1 MTLYDLIPRGD
12 RPSNDVLL
20 GRFLEYTESKRLRLY
35 PAQESAILEVFE
47 EKNVILNTPTGS
59 GKSLVAAAV
68 HFKAV
73 AQGKRSVY
81 TCPIKALVNEKWLG
95 LCREFGPDNV
105 GLSTGDASVNHDA
118 PILCCTAEILA
129 NIALREGPQANVQE
143 VIMDEFHYYA
153 DRERGVAWQVPLLT
167 LPQARFLLMSATLGD
182 TTFFEEELTRLNG
195 RPTITVAS
203 TERPVPLEH
212 AYSELPL
219 ATTLESLVAQGRA
232 PVYVVHFTQLE
243 AAQSAQ
249 DFTSINVC
257 TREEKNAI
265 GSALEGFKFSSPY
278 GPDIKKWLKHGIGL
292 HHAGLL
298 PKYRV
303 LVEQLA
309 QKGLLKVICGTDTL
323 GVGINV
329 PIRTVLFSRL
339 CKYDGEKTG
348 ILSARDFHQIGGR
361 AGRKG
366 FDDRGWVVAQAP
378 EHMVENLKLEEK
390 AARGGKKA
398 VKRKPPERNFVN
410 WDKNTF
416 LRLIAAQPERLS
428 SRFQVSHAMLLN
440 VLSREGDGCR
450 AMQQLIARCHDSP
463 RAKKAHIKR
472 AWQLFRSLVERKIIE
487 IVPPEAQR
495 SPAAT
500 MRSGRSSALTPTL
513 SPEEREKLPPV
524 SRGTSNPEPFQRG
537 QTVPPLPGGEG
548 RGEGEGLIPPH
559 RHASDATGPDAASAE
574 AQDTRAP
581 KLRVNIELQDDFSMD
596 QTLSLYL
603 LETLP
608 LVDPQAPDYPLV
620 LLTLVESILEDP
632 DIILRKQLDKL
643 KGQKMAEMKMAGI
656 EYDERIEELEKLEY
670 PKPNREFIYSTFN
683 AFADKHPW
691 VGQENIRPKSIAR
704 EMFESFRSFSDYI
717 RDYELQRAEGVLLRH
732 LNSVLKV
739 LGQTVPDSAKDDAVR
754 EMELYLGTMIRQ
766 IDSSLLDEWEKM
778 RNPSYQR
785 AETKEVR
792 PPGAEEAAADVTRDT
807 KAFTS
812 AIRNRIFTFLRG
824 LVNGEFEPAL
834 ANLSSPQDPDGQPWT
849 TERLQQALDAYHT
862 EHERICLDPNARN
875 VRHTYVVPAEDK
887 RTWRAQQMLVDPEE
901 HNDWVAEFEVDLA
914 RSREAA
920 EPMLRL
926 VRLGSLTG

>member
-1 MTLYDLIPRGD
+1 
-12 RPSNDVLL
+12 
-20 GRFLEYTESKRLRLY
+20 
-35 PAQESAILEVFE
+35 
-47 EKNVILNTPTGS
+47 
-59 GKSLVAAAV
+59 
-68 HFKAV
+68 
-73 AQGKRSVY
+73 
-81 TCPIKALVNEKWLG
+81 VNEKWLG

-105 GLSTGDASVNHDA
+105 GLSTGDASVNRDA
-118 PILCCTAEILA
+118 PILCCTAEILT
-129 NIALREGPQANVQE
+129 NIALREGAQADVQE

-203 TERPVPLEH
+203 KERPVPLEH

-257 TREEKNAI
+257 TREEKNAL
-265 GSALEGFKFSSPY
+265 GNALEGFKFTSPY
-278 GPDIKKWLKHGIGL
+278 GPDIRKWLKHGIGL

-309 QKGLLKVICGTDTL
+309 QKGLLKIICGTDTL

-416 LRLIAAQPERLS
+416 LRLISAQPERLT
-428 SRFQVSHAMLLN
+428 SRFRVSHAMLLN
-440 VLSREGDGCR
+440 VLSRKGDGCR

-463 RAKKAHIKR
+463 KAKKAHVNR

-487 IVPPEAQR
+487 IVPPAAR
-495 SPAAT
+495 PA
-500 MRSGRSSALTPTL
+500 
-513 SPEEREKLPPV
+513 
-524 SRGTSNPEPFQRG
+524 
-537 QTVPPLPGGEG
+537 GENG
-548 RGEGEGLIPPH
+548 AG
-559 RHASDATGPDAASAE
+559 
-574 AQDTRAP
+574 

-643 KGQKMAEMKMAGI
+643 KSQKMAEMKMAGI

-670 PKPNREFIYSTFN
+670 PKPNREFVYSTFN

-732 LNSVLKV
+732 LNSVFKV
-739 LGQTVPDSAKDDAVR
+739 LTQTVPDTAKDDAVR

-766 IDSSLLDEWEKM
+766 IDSSLLDEWEKL

-792 PPGAEEAAADVTRDT
+792 PPGAEEAAADITRDT
-807 KAFTS
+807 KAFTA
-812 AIRNRIFTFLRG
+812 AIRNRVFMFLRG
-824 LVNGEFEPAL
+824 LVNRDYEQAI
-834 ANLSSPQDPDGQPWT
+834 ANLSSPQDLDGAPWT
-849 TERLQQALDAYHT
+849 ADRLQQALDAYHT
-862 EHERICLDPNARN
+862 EHEYICLDPNARN
-875 VRHTYVVPAEDK
+875 VRHTYVLPAEDK
-887 RTWRAQQMLVDPEE
+887 RTWRVQQMLVDPEE
-901 HNDWVAEFEVDLA
+901 HNDWVAELEVDLA

-920 EPMLRL
+920 EPVLRL
-926 VRLGSLTG
+926 VRVGSLT